1 MLVSHQVQVQQPP
14 GMSVLRRFRLREA
27 RTAPPTV
34 PSSPPPPAGT
44 GHGRLSHAPVL
55 HGRLRLIAVRS
66 LAHQARVPTDPLLQ
80 RRGLDGLVHGTTT
93 KRIGPGLSGE
103 PRQVLNACYT
113 PACRQKSHPRTAG
126 ACGSRPAAGLWL
138 SSRNLPHILAPRG
151 RVRPSAS
158 ASRARDQ
165 GLTSQPRF
173 PLPLD
178 VFQVTPPIFGATW
191 PGLSVELKHYHS
203 PQPHRRRRHAE
214 RRPEKEM
221 GRSGQTFD
229 ELALPTLGATDFCA
243 EVGQHKRCA
252 ILCQRPKSVH
262 NVFVKSLCAMA
273 TALTD
278 AARRQVSQSRTQ
290 GCSPERRRP
299 ALSATYPRDIA
310 LRVPLLGAD
319 PVQCPFKRKRL
330 HDHV

>member
-126 ACGSRPAAGLWL
+126 ACGSHPAAGLWL

-278 AARRQVSQSRTQ
+278 AARRQVSQSRT
-290 GCSPERRRP
+290 
-299 ALSATYPRDIA
+299 
-310 LRVPLLGAD
+310 
-319 PVQCPFKRKRL
+319 
-330 HDHV
+330 